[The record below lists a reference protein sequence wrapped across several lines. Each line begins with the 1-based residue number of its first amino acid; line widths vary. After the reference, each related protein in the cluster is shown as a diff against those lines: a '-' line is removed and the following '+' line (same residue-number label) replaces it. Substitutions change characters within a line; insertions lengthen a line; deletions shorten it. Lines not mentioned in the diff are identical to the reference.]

1 MAGTERGDRA
11 AGGTSPL
18 LSVVIPTHNV
28 RPWVRQTL
36 DSVLEQDVDPL
47 EVIVVDDRSSD
58 GTREYLDERAA
69 EDPRLVVLSSDAP
82 GGGSARNTG
91 ADRARGRFLVFCDG
105 DDLVPRGAY
114 RALVDGLIASGSDIA
129 FGDFLKFRAADT
141 WRPTAAMAAYGRRR
155 SGATLADD
163 PTLLYSRAC
172 WNKAFRRDFWERE
185 GIRFPDVP
193 RSNDIRPM
201 TSAYLAAG
209 RVDTVPDVVY
219 VYRERPGSGSMTS
232 RAASP
237 ESLLSYLEQESAC
250 ARLVAARRDAGLER
264 VFSNLVWDRDGYV
277 HVAKHLLALTE
288 GEGDPRVSTA
298 VAGLL
303 ALSPAPTGSVP
314 APRELVLRLT
324 AEGEI
329 RAARAAAR
337 AGAARGE
344 AAEVEDA
351 EAWRDWDAL
360 FRVFEEGDGP
370 TDEERLVL
378 AERFARQV
386 GARVPRQAEEW
397 RRLVERARR
406 VLGDRAAMFS
416 PSAHGL
422 SADDARRVDLAERVD
437 AKVSGIAGGQV
448 LVVEGSALA
457 RDVSPGLFD
466 AETGEARVIP
476 PASVAWRADG
486 ERQAFSAAFP
496 VASLPLHRPLS
507 PVVSDGAGLVVPL
520 AGEASLPPYAAR
532 DAFLY
537 DGYDGVTVV
546 RRRRHWIPRGAR
558 RALLAVRV
566 RLGR

>member
-1 MAGTERGDRA
+1 MAGTEREDRA
-11 AGGTSPL
+11 AGGATPL
-18 LSVVIPTHNV
+18 LSVVIPTHDV

-114 RALVDGLIASGSDIA
+114 RALVDSLIASGSDIA

-141 WRPTAAMAAYGRRR
+141 WRPTDNMPAYGRDRR
-155 SGATLADD
+155 STSLADE

-172 WNKAFRRDFWERE
+172 WNRAFRRDFWEGA

-201 TSAYLAAG
+201 TAAALAAG
-209 RVDTVPDVVY
+209 RVDIVPDVVY
-219 VYRERPGSGSMTS
+219 LYRERPGSGSMTS

-237 ESLLSYLEQESAC
+237 ESLLSYLEQETAC
-250 ARLVAARRDAGLER
+250 ARLVADSEERGLADIMSLLIR
-264 VFSNLVWDRDGYV
+264 QRDGYV
-277 HVAKHLLALTE
+277 HLARHLLATE
-288 GEGDPRVSTA
+288 GDGDERVA
-298 VAGLL
+298 AAMADLLGLVDEAPEHVA
-303 ALSPAPTGSVP
+303 

-324 AEGEI
+324 AAGEI

-344 AAEVEDA
+344 AAAVEDA

-406 VLGDRAAMFS
+406 VLGDRATMFS

-422 SADDARRVDLAERVD
+422 SADDARRADLAERVD
-437 AKVSGIAGGQV
+437 ARVSGIAGGQV

-496 VASLPLHRPLS
+496 VASLPLHRPLA

-520 AGEASLPPYAAR
+520 AGEASLPPYTAR

-537 DGYDGVTVV
+537 DAYDGVTVV

-558 RALLAVRV
+558 RALLAVRA